1 MTDGHYHA
9 RDVGRVV
16 HTLPDGSA
24 PTAVVYDLDDTLV
37 RLAVDWDA
45 VGADLRSLFAAAD
58 VDAAGWSAWDCYERA
73 EAHGLAADVERVLA
87 EHERAG
93 ARRAERLP
101 AADELAEGTV
111 PVGVCSLNAEA
122 TCWLALETH
131 GLSEH
136 VDAVVG
142 RDSVSPAKP
151 APEPLLATLES
162 LGVEPD
168 AALFVGNG
176 RRDEE
181 TARRAGV
188 PFAYVGGDGPT
199 G

>member
-1 MTDGHYHA
+1 MHE
-9 RDVGRVV
+9 R
-16 HTLPDGSA
+16 PDGVEPA
-24 PTAVVYDLDDTLV
+24 AVVYDLDDTVV

-45 VGADLRSLFAAAD
+45 VAADLRALYADAGVAAD
-58 VDAAGWSAWDCYERA
+58 GWSVWDCYDGAA
-73 EAHGLAADVERVLA
+73 EHGLEDAVERVLA

-101 AADELAEGTV
+101 AADEVAAREV
-111 PVGVCSLNAEA
+111 PVGVCSLNAESA
-122 TCWLALETH
+122 CRLALETH
-131 GLSEH
+131 GLADA

-142 RDSVSPAKP
+142 RDTVAAVKP
-151 APEPLLATLES
+151 APEPLLAALDA
-162 LGVEPD
+162 LGVPPT

-188 PFAYVGGDGPT
+188 PFAYVGRDGPSA
-199 G
+199 